1 MHSHRHRPSATPVRE
16 AAVDTA
22 PNRSLSSF
30 RIPGGQFKNPVS
42 GTLCGTPEQ
51 RMSGADAATIDGDD
65 KVQAACAARA
75 TETDHGWAPNSDSRG
90 YCRLTNG
97 DLMIT

>member
-1 MHSHRHRPSATPVRE
+1 M
-16 AAVDTA
+16 
-22 PNRSLSSF
+22 
-30 RIPGGQFKNPVS
+30 
-42 GTLCGTPEQ
+42 LCGTPEQ
-51 RMSGADAATIDGDD
+51 RMSSADAATIDGDD
-65 KVQAACAARA
+65 KVQAARA